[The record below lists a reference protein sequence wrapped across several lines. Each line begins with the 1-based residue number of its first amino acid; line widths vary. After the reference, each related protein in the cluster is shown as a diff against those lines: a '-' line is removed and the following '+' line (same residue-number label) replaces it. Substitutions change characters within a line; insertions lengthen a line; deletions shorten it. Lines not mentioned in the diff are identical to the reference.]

1 MTLLGAEEPL
11 TRRAALASGLGAAAC
26 GLVPAWALAS
36 DPRDLMPYD
45 RSEVTVILPDVGSD
59 ARRPAEEFGRAA
71 SRQAERPRADV
82 AAGGAQGRAGGP
94 GARSTVRLTV
104 PPTAYILTA
113 HYTGLPAWLLYGIA
127 LQESKMSFG
136 PLALPFPWTLCVA
149 GRPERYGS
157 YMETVAAM
165 QRHLRAGITNIDSGV
180 MQVNWGYHQD
190 KLRSPE
196 RALDPYPNLAV
207 GALILRQ
214 QFAATGDWAQAVARY
229 HTGGLDTSERRE
241 RGARYAASVARQ
253 IAAHGLTFAQAA
265 ATRFTWSA
273 NG

>member
-1 MTLLGAEEPL
+1 MSRIGAHTLV
-11 TRRAALASGLGAAAC
+11 TRRAVLASAAGTA
-26 GLVPAWALAS
+26 LMPPWALAN
-36 DPRDLMPYD
+36 DPRELMPYD
-45 RSEVTVILPDVGSD
+45 RSEVTVILPDVGSGSE
-59 ARRPAEEFGRAA
+59 RPADEFGRATDRPLTRPTGGKAQPAAAA
-71 SRQAERPRADV
+71 SR
-82 AAGGAQGRAGGP
+82 
-94 GARSTVRLTV
+94 TVRLTV

-127 LQESKMSFG
+127 LQESKMNFG

-157 YMETVAAM
+157 YQDTVAAM

-190 KLRSPE
+190 KLRSPQ

-265 ATRFTWSA
+265 STRITWTT